1 MSATPKTPNI
11 DFVHP
16 DLQSVLVR
24 YQMIADCL
32 EGEEAVKRAGR
43 GGDAYLIRP
52 NQPNQN
58 NSRPARL
65 AGEEDRSFYTYEQ
78 ITAEQEER
86 FKQLVARA
94 VFYPVTSRTHR
105 GLIGDVFRREPVVT
119 LPELLPTLEDD
130 CDGSGV
136 PLAQQAEKAAGH
148 ALSFGRYGL
157 LVDYPTLEQAA
168 TRADIIDGK
177 VRPTIV
183 LYDPRVVINWRTL
196 VVGASRVLSLVV
208 IRETVSVSDDGFESK
223 TEPRWRVLQLVP
235 GEGEDGLVYQVT
247 IWKKT
252 AEGNGYESELPIVP
266 RDASDKPFSR
276 IPFLFG
282 GSVNN
287 DPDVDNPTLADLA
300 GMNIAHYRNSADH
313 EEMLHMCG
321 QGTPVVS
328 GLSEEWAKEILKG
341 EIRLGSRGLLPLP
354 VGGDAKL
361 LQMEPNS
368 AIALEMEHKER
379 QMVALGAKLV
389 EQKAVQRTATE
400 AAIEDAAETSI
411 LGTCVR
417 NTEAA
422 YRWALRICCQF
433 VGANPDSVDFDIPWR
448 EPSKT
453 LESSQQD
460 MSSDMSGNDN
470 GTPGAPAPV
479 GSDVS
484 PDKTG
489 TVSQ

>member
-1 MSATPKTPNI
+1 MSAENPNI

-16 DLQSVLVR
+16 ELQAVLVR

-32 EGEEAVKRAGR
+32 EGEDAVKRAGKN
-43 GGDAYLIRP
+43 GDAYLIRP
-52 NQPNQN
+52 NQPNRN
-58 NSRPARL
+58 NSRPARM
-65 AGEEDRSFYTYEQ
+65 AGEEDSSWYSYDQ

-94 VFYPVTSRTHR
+94 VFYPVTGRTHR
-105 GLIGDVFRREPVVT
+105 GLIGDVFKDEPVVT
-119 LPELLPTLEDD
+119 VPELLPTLEDD
-130 CDGSGV
+130 CDGAGV

-157 LVDYPTLEQAA
+157 LVDYPTLEKAA

-183 LYDPRVVINWRTL
+183 LYDPRVVINWRTV
-196 VVGASRVLSLVV
+196 VVGAYRVLSLVV

-235 GEGEDGLVYQVT
+235 GEGEDGLVYRVT
-247 IWKKT
+247 MWKRNP
-252 AEGNGYESELPIVP
+252 EGNAYEIEKQVVP

-282 GSVNN
+282 GAVNN
-287 DPDVDNPTLADLA
+287 DPDVDNPPLADLA

-321 QGTPVVS
+321 QATPVAA
-328 GLSEEWAKEILKG
+328 GLTEEWAKEILKG
-341 EIRLGSRGLLPLP
+341 EFRLGSRGLIPLP
-354 VGGDAKL
+354 EGGSASL
-361 LQMEPNS
+361 LQMESNS
-368 AIALEMEHKER
+368 AISAEMEHKER

-389 EQKAVQRTATE
+389 EQKTIQRTATE

-422 YRWALRICCQF
+422 YNWALRICCQF
-433 VGANPDSVDFDIPWR
+433 VGANPDSVEFDIPWR
-448 EPSKT
+448 EQAEEMQP
-453 LESSQQD
+453 EQD
-460 MSSDMSGNDN
+460 MQPGNDN
-470 GTPGAPAPV
+470 GTPGAPEPV

>member
-1 MSATPKTPNI
+1 MPATTPEKTPNI

-16 DLQSVLVR
+16 ELVAVLAR
-24 YQMIADCL
+24 YQMISDCL

-52 NQPNQN
+52 NQQNRN

-65 AGEEDRSFYTYEQ
+65 AGEEDSSFWSDDQ
-78 ITAEQEER
+78 ITAEQDER
-86 FKQLVARA
+86 FKQLVSRA
-94 VFYPVTSRTHR
+94 VFYNVTARTHK
-105 GLIGDVFRREPVVT
+105 GLVGDVFKDEPVVT
-119 LPELLPTLEDD
+119 LPELLPTIEDD
-130 CDGSGV
+130 CDGAGV
-136 PLAQQAEKAAGH
+136 TLAQQSEKAAGYSL
-148 ALSFGRYGL
+148 AFGRYGL
-157 LVDYPTLEQAA
+157 LVDYPTMENAA
-168 TRADIIDGK
+168 TRADVLAGK

-183 LYDPRVVINWRTL
+183 LYDPRAVINWRT
-196 VVGASRVLSLVV
+196 VQVGASRVLSLVV
-208 IRETVSVSDDGFESK
+208 IRETVTVSDDGFESK
-223 TEPRWRVLQLVP
+223 NEPRWRVLQLVP
-235 GEGEDGLVYQVT
+235 GDGEDGLIYQIT
-247 IWKKT
+247 IWKQNSQR
-252 AEGNGYESELPIVP
+252 AGYEIDQTMIP

-287 DPDVDNPTLADLA
+287 DPDVDYPPLADLA
-300 GMNIAHYRNSADH
+300 GLNIAHYRNSADH
-313 EEMLHMCG
+313 EEMLHISG

-328 GLSEEWAKEILKG
+328 GLSEDWAKEILKG

-389 EQKAVQRTATE
+389 EQKTVQRTATE
-400 AAIEDAAETSI
+400 AAIEDAAETSV

-422 YRWALRICCQF
+422 YNWALRACCQF
-433 VGANPDSVDFDIPWR
+433 VGANPDSVDFSIPWR
-448 EPSKT
+448 KK
-453 LESSQQD
+453 QQTTEAAD
-460 MSSDMSGNDN
+460 ATEEEDN

-484 PDKTG
+484 PDKNG